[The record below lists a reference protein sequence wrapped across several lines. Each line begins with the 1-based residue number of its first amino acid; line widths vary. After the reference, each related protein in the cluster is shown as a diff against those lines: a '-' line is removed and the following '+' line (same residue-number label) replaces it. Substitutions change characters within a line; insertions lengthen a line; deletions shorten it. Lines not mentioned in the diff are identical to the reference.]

1 MIYDVITTGDGDE
14 PTVLGQ
20 LVESEDWEFKRLLT
34 DGRLH
39 QEGSYEDLEAAIAM
53 IGQEY
58 GPVEFIENTSHYM
71 MGGEPVM
78 EYEAMGPELAMRFDT
93 CCVHVMAVISDD
105 GTPYLEL
112 SRSMPKGPRPP
123 DGVSAEDVGVLSL
136 LSSIFRR

>member
-1 MIYDVITTGDGDE
+1 MIYDVITTGDE
-14 PTVLGQ
+14 MVLGQ

-34 DGRLH
+34 DGRFH

-58 GPVEFIENTSHYM
+58 GPVELIENTSYHM
-71 MGGEPVM
+71 MQEPIM
-78 EYEAMGPELAMRFDT
+78 EYEAMGPELAMRFGT
-93 CCVHVMAVISDD
+93 RCVHVMAMVSDD
-105 GTPYLEL
+105 GTPYLEF
-112 SRSMPKGPRPP
+112 SRSMPKGPPPP